1 MSATEP
7 LTELIGRAGAGD
19 KQAADQ
25 LFAAV
30 YADLHRLAGRVL
42 RSGDGGMHTTS
53 LVHDTYLK
61 LRKPESLNQRDREHF
76 FAVAARAMRQ
86 IVIDHARERA
96 AHKRGRAI
104 DIQSLDSGALQVA
117 ADGRADHLLA
127 LDESLERLAAIDPAL
142 ARLVE
147 LRFYGGIDLK
157 ELSRILD
164 RSERSLER
172 DWHRARAFLLAEIEL

>member
-1 MSATEP
+1 MPATEH

-19 KQAADQ
+19 KGAADQ

-30 YADLHRLAGRVL
+30 YKDLHRLAERVL
-42 RSGDGGMHTTS
+42 RAGSGGMHTTS
-53 LVHDTYLK
+53 LVHDAYLK
-61 LRKPESLNQRDREHF
+61 LNRPEVLNQRDREHF

-86 IVIDHARERA
+86 IVIDHVRERA
-96 AHKRGRAI
+96 ASKRGGAM
-104 DIQSLDSGALQVA
+104 DLQSLDSSALQVA
-117 ADGRADHLLA
+117 ADGRGEHLLA
-127 LDESLERLAAIDPAL
+127 LDESLERLAALEPAL

-147 LRFYGGIDLK
+147 LRFFGGIELR

-172 DWHRARAFLLAEIEL
+172 DWHRARAFLLSEIEL